1 MVRPFFGSC
10 DVEITCAFPSC
21 EMAAGMSDGRD
32 SGKSGRRSGST
43 AKKDDLA
50 DRLRRLDERLD
61 SKQEARVE
69 RARARSDGSAF
80 GVAMRLSTEFV
91 SAILIGAAIGWGID
105 KVLGIAPW
113 GMIVF
118 LMLGFCAGVLNV
130 MRAAGRISDP
140 YAKQGAEA
148 PGIKTG
154 EEERTARKEDRIGE

>member
-10 DVEITCAFPSC
+10 DFEFPCAFHFG
-21 EMAAGMSDGRD
+21 EMAAGMSDGRG
-32 SGKSGRRSGST
+32 SGKSGRRSGGA

-61 SKQEARVE
+61 RKQETRVE
-69 RARARSDGSAF
+69 RTRVRSDSPGF

-91 SAILIGAAIGWGID
+91 SAILIGAAIGWAID
-105 KVLGIAPW
+105 RFVGIAPW

-130 MRAAGRISDP
+130 MRTAGRISDP
-140 YAKQGAEA
+140 YAKQGADT
-148 PGIKTG
+148 PGTMAG
-154 EEERTARKEDRIGE
+154 EDDRTARKGD

>member
-1 MVRPFFGSC
+1 
-10 DVEITCAFPSC
+10 
-21 EMAAGMSDGRD
+21 MAAGMGDGRA
-32 SGKSGRRSGST
+32 SGKSGRRSGG
-43 AKKDDLA
+43 APKKDDLA
-50 DRLRRLDERLD
+50 DRLRRLDKRLD

-69 RARARSDGSAF
+69 RARVRSDGTAF

-105 KVLGIAPW
+105 KLVGIAPW

-148 PGIKTG
+148 PGTS
-154 EEERTARKEDRIGE
+154 EQERLARKEDRIGE